1 MLANGI
7 RFFANAF
14 LSLFAMVAETCRRI
28 FLAWARVD
36 RVACWLAVGML
47 VLAVF
52 VQSSF
57 CFCVAVGAVV
67 CISAAAWRG
76 ERWNLKKDFD
86 IASHR
91 FRQGWSSG
99 GGMTHTVES
108 APRRGSSRT
117 TFTGS
122 ASATPAHETAA
133 DALKRR
139 FAERIVGQRQAQ
151 ELIVSRLESLLVG
164 TRPRTKAPVSFLF
177 VGATG
182 TGKGELAS
190 VIGEVMGRNVAKFN
204 MSEYN
209 NDHTLW
215 TLLGSPKGH
224 VNPEEGLLTSAVRND
239 PKAILFFDEIEKGHP
254 RIYDIF
260 LSILDDNDG
269 TFGDPKTGQKLRCS
283 DTIVIFASNLLGDLR
298 ADQHLTQNALRDEL
312 RSSGMLRSEFV
323 ARIASIVPFYQLTA
337 DELWSITEK
346 QIAAYLEDVCDRKG
360 FAAQITVD
368 KEVVRHLVDRQDPKY
383 GARNVRTSIEE
394 LLEPAVRDALMRI
407 GNQSPEV
414 LHVRKAG
421 DAKLEVATRAERR
434 STSGVAG

>member
-7 RFFANAF
+7 RFFASAF
-14 LSLFAMVAETCRRI
+14 LNLFAMVAETSRRI
-28 FLAWARVD
+28 LLAWASVD
-36 RVACWLAVGML
+36 RVACWVAVGML
-47 VLAVF
+47 VLAVII
-52 VQSSF
+52 QSSF
-57 CFCVAVGAVV
+57 CFWMTVGAVV

-76 ERWNLKKDFD
+76 EHWDMRKDFD
-86 IASHR
+86 IASYR

-99 GGMTHTVES
+99 SWIAPNVGS
-108 APRRGSSRT
+108 IPRRRSSRT
-117 TFTGS
+117 TFSGS
-122 ASATPAHETAA
+122 AGVAPTHETAA
-133 DALKRR
+133 DALRRR
-139 FAERIVGQRQAQ
+139 FAERIVGQPQAQ
-151 ELIVSRLESLLVG
+151 ELIVSRLESLLLG

-224 VNPEEGLLTSAVRND
+224 VNPEEGLLTSAVRNN
-239 PKAILFFDEIEKGHP
+239 PKAILFFDEVEKGHP

-283 DTIVIFASNLLGDLR
+283 DTIVIFASNLLSDLR
-298 ADQHLTQNALRDEL
+298 ADQHLTQNRLRDEL
-312 RSSGMLRSEFV
+312 RSSGMLRPEFV

-337 DELWSITEK
+337 EELWCITEK

-360 FAAQITVD
+360 YAAQITVD
-368 KEVVRHLVDRQDPKY
+368 KDVVQHLVSRQDPKY
-383 GARNVRTSIEE
+383 GARNVRASIEE
-394 LLEPAVRDALMRI
+394 MVEPALRDALRRI
-407 GNQSPEV
+407 GSQSPEV

-421 DAKLEVATRAERR
+421 DAKLEVTMR
-434 STSGVAG
+434 